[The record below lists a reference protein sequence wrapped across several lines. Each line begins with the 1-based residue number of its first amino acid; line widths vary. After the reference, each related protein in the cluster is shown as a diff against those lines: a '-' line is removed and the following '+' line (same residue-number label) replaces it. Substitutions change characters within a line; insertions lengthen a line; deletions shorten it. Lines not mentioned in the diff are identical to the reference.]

1 MELIIDKNTLN
12 LFSLLFFVT
21 LIIFNGAI
29 AVLILRQNKK
39 IAEEASQS
47 SNRVDEK
54 MDMLARDNE
63 KFLSTMNDTIQKI
76 AALCRK
82 NDKTQVEI
90 SQLVNEIKSEV
101 IGQNISKLKIDNALK
116 EILKRDA
123 D

>member
-12 LFSLLFFVT
+12 LVT
-21 LIIFNGAI
+21 LILFVMLIFNCATV
-29 AVLILRQNKK
+29 VLIFRQSKK
-39 IAEEASQS
+39 IVEEVSQS
-47 SNRVDEK
+47 SSQVEK
-54 MDMLARDNE
+54 QMDMLARENK

-82 NDKTQVEI
+82 NDKTQLAI
-90 SQLVNEIKSEV
+90 SQLVHEIKSEV
-101 IGQNISKLKIDNALK
+101 VDQNISKLKIDNALK

>member
-12 LFSLLFFVT
+12 LVT
-21 LIIFNGAI
+21 LILFVMLIFNCATVVVI
-29 AVLILRQNKK
+29 FRQSKK
-39 IAEEASQS
+39 IVEEVSQS
-47 SNRVDEK
+47 SSKVEEQ
-54 MDMLARDNE
+54 MDMLARENK

-82 NDKTQVEI
+82 NDKTQLAI
-90 SQLVNEIKSEV
+90 SQLVYEIKSEV
-101 IGQNISKLKIDNALK
+101 VDQNISKLKIDNALK

>member
-12 LFSLLFFVT
+12 LVT
-21 LIIFNGAI
+21 LILFVMLIFNCATVVVI
-29 AVLILRQNKK
+29 FRQSKK
-39 IAEEASQS
+39 IVEEVSQS
-47 SNRVDEK
+47 SSQVEEQ
-54 MDMLARDNE
+54 MDMLARENK

-82 NDKTQVEI
+82 NDKTQLVI
-90 SQLVNEIKSEV
+90 SQLVHEIKSEV
-101 IGQNISKLKIDNALK
+101 VDQNISKLKIDNALK

>member
-12 LFSLLFFVT
+12 LVT
-21 LIIFNGAI
+21 LILFVMLIFNCATVVVI
-29 AVLILRQNKK
+29 FRQSKK
-39 IAEEASQS
+39 IVEEVSQS
-47 SNRVDEK
+47 SSQVEEK
-54 MDMLARDNE
+54 MDMLARENK

-82 NDKTQVEI
+82 NDKTQLAI
-90 SQLVNEIKSEV
+90 SQLVYEIKSEV
-101 IGQNISKLKIDNALK
+101 VDQNISKLKIDNALK

>member
-12 LFSLLFFVT
+12 LVT
-21 LIIFNGAI
+21 LILFVMLIFNCATVVVI
-29 AVLILRQNKK
+29 FRQSKK
-39 IAEEASQS
+39 IVEEVSQS
-47 SNRVDEK
+47 SSQVEEK
-54 MDMLARDNE
+54 MDMLARENK

-82 NDKTQVEI
+82 NDKTQLAI
-90 SQLVNEIKSEV
+90 SQLVHEIKSEV
-101 IGQNISKLKIDNALK
+101 VDQNISKLKIDNALK

>member
-12 LFSLLFFVT
+12 LVT
-21 LIIFNGAI
+21 LILFVMLIFNCATVVVI
-29 AVLILRQNKK
+29 FRQTKK
-39 IAEEASQS
+39 IVEEVSQS
-47 SNRVDEK
+47 SSQVEEQ
-54 MDMLARDNE
+54 MDMLARENK

-82 NDKTQVEI
+82 NDKTQLAI
-90 SQLVNEIKSEV
+90 SQLVYEIKSEV
-101 IGQNISKLKIDNALK
+101 VDQNISKLKIDNALK

>member
-12 LFSLLFFVT
+12 LVT
-21 LIIFNGAI
+21 LILFVMLIFNCATVVVI
-29 AVLILRQNKK
+29 FRQTKK
-39 IAEEASQS
+39 IVEEVSQS
-47 SNRVDEK
+47 SSQVEEQ
-54 MDMLARDNE
+54 MDMLARENK

-82 NDKTQVEI
+82 NDKTQLAI
-90 SQLVNEIKSEV
+90 SQLVHEIKSEV
-101 IGQNISKLKIDNALK
+101 VDQNISKLKIDNALK

>member
-12 LFSLLFFVT
+12 LVT
-21 LIIFNGAI
+21 LILFVMLIFNCATVVVI
-29 AVLILRQNKK
+29 FRQSKK
-39 IAEEASQS
+39 ILEEVSQS
-47 SNRVDEK
+47 SSQVEEQ
-54 MDMLARDNE
+54 MDMLARENK

-82 NDKTQVEI
+82 NDKTQLAI
-90 SQLVNEIKSEV
+90 SQLVYEIKSEV
-101 IGQNISKLKIDNALK
+101 VDQNISKLKIDNALK

>member
-12 LFSLLFFVT
+12 LVT
-21 LIIFNGAI
+21 LILFVLLIFNCATV
-29 AVLILRQNKK
+29 VLIFRQSKK
-39 IAEEASQS
+39 IVEEVSQS
-47 SNRVDEK
+47 SSQVEEQ
-54 MDMLARDNE
+54 MDMLARENK

-82 NDKTQVEI
+82 NDKTQLAI
-90 SQLVNEIKSEV
+90 SQLVYEIKSEV
-101 IGQNISKLKIDNALK
+101 VDQNISKLKIDNALK

>member
-12 LFSLLFFVT
+12 LVT
-21 LIIFNGAI
+21 LILFVMLIFNCATV
-29 AVLILRQNKK
+29 VLIFRQSKK
-39 IAEEASQS
+39 IVEEVSQS
-47 SNRVDEK
+47 SSQVEEQ
-54 MDMLARDNE
+54 MDMLARENK

-82 NDKTQVEI
+82 NDKTQVAI
-90 SQLVNEIKSEV
+90 SQLVHEIKSEV
-101 IGQNISKLKIDNALK
+101 VDQNISKLKIDNALK